1 MDLLNRI
8 TVSWEF
14 IFSTS
19 ATLLELLFTGTYL
32 MNVYSVFKMSVFCF
46 AVTASYQ

>member
-8 TVSWEF
+8 MVSWEL

-19 ATLLELLFTGTYL
+19 ATLTELLFTGAYL
-32 MNVYSVFKMSVFCF
+32 MNVYSVFKMPVFCF
-46 AVTASYQ
+46 AVTASCK